1 MSLPVIA
8 RRPSD
13 RPENDRDDIVVL
25 RCIPWALYEA
35 FCAAREGAGGVRVA
49 YLDGEMELMSPSRP
63 HEHWKTLLARLLE
76 AYAEEQGL
84 SLNGFGNET
93 LKKKPKK
100 SGIEPDECYHL
111 GPEKEFPDL
120 AIEVVYTSGGIDKLE
135 IYRRLGVGEVWFW
148 IEDGIRIYRLK
159 GSRYEELAASPLFP
173 DLDVSRLCAVV
184 RETARDHQTEAV
196 RAFRRSLQA
205 PARPRRKPSR

>member
-49 YLDGEMELMSPSRP
+49 CLDGEMELMSPSRP
-63 HEHWKTLLARLLE
+63 HEYWKKFLARLLE
-76 AYAEEQGL
+76 AQAEEQGL
-84 SLNGFGNET
+84 SLNGFWNET
-93 LKKKPKK
+93 LKKKPKR

-120 AIEVVYTSGGIDKLE
+120 AI
-135 IYRRLGVGEVWFW
+135 
-148 IEDGIRIYRLK
+148 
-159 GSRYEELAASPLFP
+159 
-173 DLDVSRLCAVV
+173 
-184 RETARDHQTEAV
+184 
-196 RAFRRSLQA
+196 
-205 PARPRRKPSR
+205 